1 MEKPNLN
8 YFHVGLSSFVKK
20 DIEILSKE
28 FSLNIHFF
36 DQSSKSRLP
45 LSFLK
50 QFFFLLTKL
59 FKSKATVVQFGGYHS
74 FLPVFFKVIFR
85 KKVIIVL
92 GGTDCVGFP
101 SIQYGCFY
109 NKYLK
114 YFTRFSLKY
123 ATLLLPVAEALVHS
137 KYTYNSDD
145 YPYQGYKYFI
155 ENIKTKHIT
164 IANGYSSKTWK
175 NNSSKIKNTFLTIG
189 ADLGTRF
196 GVKLKGIDL
205 IIEVAQLLPECEFY
219 IIGGDKINIE
229 LPNNVHPIGNMP
241 HNELPNFIAEKQFY
255 LQLSMSEGFPN
266 ALCEAM
272 LAGCVPI
279 VSKVGAMPQIIGES
293 GYVLTRKDVLQ
304 LKELIKKALAEYS
317 EDLSTKAIKQIEDN
331 YTIEKRTELLNTT
344 ILQLL
349 N

>member
-50 QFFFLLTKL
+50 QFFFLLAKL

-74 FLPVFFKVIFR
+74 FLPVLFKVIFR

-109 NKYLK
+109 NTYLK
-114 YFTRFSLKY
+114 HFTRFSLKN
-123 ATLLLPVAEALVHS
+123 ASLLLPVSEALVHS
-137 KYTYNSDD
+137 KYTYNSNDF
-145 YPYQGYKYFI
+145 PFQGYKHFI
-155 ENIKTKHIT
+155 PKIKTKHLT
-164 IANGYSSKTWK
+164 IPNGYNATLWK
-175 NNSSKIKNTFLTIG
+175 NKIPKTKNTFITIG

-196 GVKLKGIDL
+196 GAKLKGIDL
-205 IIEVAQLLPECEFY
+205 IIEVAELIPECAFY
-219 IIGGDKINIE
+219 IIGGDKIKIE
-229 LPNNVHPIGNMP
+229 LPENVHPIGNMP
-241 HNELPNFIAEKQFY
+241 HNELPGFIADKQFY

-272 LAGCVPI
+272 LSGCVPVSYTHLTLPTKRI
-279 VSKVGAMPQIIGES
+279 V
-293 GYVLTRKDVLQ
+293 
-304 LKELIKKALAEYS
+304 
-317 EDLSTKAIKQIEDN
+317 
-331 YTIEKRTELLNTT
+331 
-344 ILQLL
+344 
-349 N
+349 